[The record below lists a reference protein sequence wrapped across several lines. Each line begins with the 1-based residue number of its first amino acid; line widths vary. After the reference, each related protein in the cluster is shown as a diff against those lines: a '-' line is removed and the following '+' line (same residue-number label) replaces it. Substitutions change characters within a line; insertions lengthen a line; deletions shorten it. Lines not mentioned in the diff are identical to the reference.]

1 MGRDSSCLRIEPNRL
16 FGVFGFVVSAD
27 SVREA
32 SRCVRPVAQLAEQ
45 RIPNPQVGGSI
56 PSWPATSAKQA
67 GAVNKADGGHGLE
80 LGWRLNMSE
89 AAAGRLDSL
98 KWVVV
103 LALVGG
109 GVYGNSYFGD
119 QPILYRVLALLILA
133 LIAGWVASLTQKG
146 SDFFTL
152 VKGSRME
159 IRKVVWPT
167 RQETTQTTLIVF
179 VFVIITGLILWG
191 LDSVLGWLA
200 SLILG

>member
-1 MGRDSSCLRIEPNRL
+1 
-16 FGVFGFVVSAD
+16 
-27 SVREA
+27 
-32 SRCVRPVAQLAEQ
+32 
-45 RIPNPQVGGSI
+45 
-56 PSWPATSAKQA
+56 
-67 GAVNKADGGHGLE
+67 
-80 LGWRLNMSE
+80 MSE

-103 LALVGG
+103 SALVGG
-109 GVYGNSYFGD
+109 GVFGNSYFGD
-119 QPILYRVLALLILA
+119 QPILYRVLALLALA

-152 VKGSRME
+152 VKGSRTE

>member
-1 MGRDSSCLRIEPNRL
+1 
-16 FGVFGFVVSAD
+16 
-27 SVREA
+27 
-32 SRCVRPVAQLAEQ
+32 
-45 RIPNPQVGGSI
+45 
-56 PSWPATSAKQA
+56 
-67 GAVNKADGGHGLE
+67 VNKADGGHGLG

-146 SDFFTL
+146 GDFFTL

-179 VFVIITGLILWG
+179 VFVIIAGLILWG